1 RTLVRERYAYAYVAD
16 EDAQVFEDI
25 AGRMWQGRTLT
36 VERRLPLPIPS
47 ASREAAGGRT
57 RAPRQPAVEAQPGQV
72 RIWVNLGRADA
83 LDVEG
88 LTSTL
93 EELGAPAGSVEQTDL
108 RGTFSYVFVP
118 EAQVE
123 SLAAL
128 TGKSRGE
135 QTVKLERARPRGG

>member
-1 RTLVRERYAYAYVAD
+1 LRTLVRARYAYAYVAE

-36 VERRLPLPIPS
+36 VERRLPLPLPPS
-47 ASREAAGGRT
+47 RGEGGGRT

-83 LDVEG
+83 LDAAS

-123 SLAAL
+123 SLEAL

-135 QTVKLERARPRGG
+135 KTVKLERARPRGG